1 MSAVRV
7 VLKRR
12 DKVLLLQRS
21 SDSNHEGRK
30 WEIPG
35 GVVES
40 LEEILPALK
49 REVREESG
57 LVIYPSCTTSLTIV
71 NDLRGYDAHIFICTR
86 FRRRPGLRGSI
97 GLSKEHR
104 SSKWVTVEKAL
115 GMHLTAVTQEVMEF
129 LLE

>member
-7 VLKRR
+7 VLKHRG
-12 DKVLLLQRS
+12 KVLLLQRS

-35 GVVES
+35 GVAES

-49 REVREESG
+49 REVREETG

-71 NDLRGYDAHIFICTR
+71 SDLRGDSHIFICIR
-86 FRRRPGLRGSI
+86 FRRRPGLRGNI

-104 SSKWVTVEKAL
+104 RSKWVTVEKAL
-115 GMHLTAVTQEVMEF
+115 DMHLTAVTQEVMEF